1 MYIHLLAGGYVYD
14 HDWKDTNSGVAP
26 GDMRV
31 FPTIIILR
39 FFLSFFPF
47 LLLPIDN
54 FNIVNLV
61 VSHECPIYIH
71 KFIND

>member
-1 MYIHLLAGGYVYD
+1 MNTSDNKISNNNNNNNNNMYIHLLAGGYVYD

-39 FFLSFFPF
+39 FFLSFFSIPF
-47 LLLPIDN
+47 ASD
-54 FNIVNLV
+54 
-61 VSHECPIYIH
+61 
-71 KFIND
+71 